1 MTITGDHKNMSQT
14 ENFKAAFRNHPGGV
28 AILTA
33 DSGDGPVGL
42 TATSVSSVS
51 ANPPMLMF
59 SVSDHSSTGPALKK
73 AETVV
78 VHLLSDQEV
87 ELAKTF
93 ATSGIDRFADE
104 SSWARLDTGEPY
116 LLAAATWLRGK
127 VVNQMEAGDS
137 TIVVIEILEVTLP
150 EGSDAEP
157 AGPRPLVYHN
167 RIWHSLSETST
178 LG

>member
-1 MTITGDHKNMSQT
+1 MAHT
-14 ENFKAAFRNHPGGV
+14 EQFKAAFRHYPGGV

-51 ANPPMLMF
+51 ADPPMLMF
-59 SVSDHSSTGPALKK
+59 SISGISSTGPAFLK

-78 VHLLSDQEV
+78 VHLLGEQHV

-93 ATSGIDRFADE
+93 ATSGINRFADE
-104 SSWARLDTGEPY
+104 TSWSRLATGEPY
-116 LLAAATWLRGK
+116 LLAATTWLRGT
-127 VVNQMEAGDS
+127 VVNHIKAGGA
-137 TIVVIEILEVTLP
+137 TIVVIEILEVRLP
-150 EGSDAEP
+150 EESNDAPSEQ
-157 AGPRPLVYHN
+157 RPLVYHN
-167 RIWHSLSETST
+167 RTWHALSESSD